1 MMFKIHYTV
10 AFILLVIVELL
21 QYLVY
26 ILVAPVATFVQEL
39 WESLSAFPFRA
50 IRFAWKRYCTAM
62 KTGELPSQTRRT
74 IS

>member
-1 MMFKIHYTV
+1 MMFRINLTI
-10 AFILLVIVELL
+10 AFILKVIMELL

-26 ILVAPVATFVQEL
+26 ILVAPIATFGQEL

-62 KTGELPSQTRRT
+62 RTGELPSQARRK

>member
-1 MMFKIHYTV
+1 MFKINLTI
-10 AFILLVIVELL
+10 AFILKVIMELV
-21 QYLVY
+21 QYLFY
-26 ILVAPVATFVQEL
+26 ILVAPIATFVQEL

-62 KTGELPSQTRRT
+62 RTGELPSQARRK

>member
-1 MMFKIHYTV
+1 MMFRVQVTIS
-10 AFILLVIVELL
+10 FIIKVTVELV
-21 QYLVY
+21 QYLFY

-62 KTGELPSQTRRT
+62 RTGELPSQARRK

>member
-1 MMFKIHYTV
+1 MMFRINLTI
-10 AFILLVIVELL
+10 AFILKVTMELV
-21 QYLVY
+21 QYLFY

-62 KTGELPSQTRRT
+62 RTGELPSQARRK

>member
-26 ILVAPVATFVQEL
+26 ILVAPIATFVQEL

-62 KTGELPSQTRRT
+62 KTGEFPSQARRK
-74 IS
+74 IN

>member
-1 MMFKIHYTV
+1 MMFRVQVTI
-10 AFILLVIVELL
+10 AFIIKVVMELV
-21 QYLVY
+21 QYLFY

-62 KTGELPSQTRRT
+62 RTGELPSQARRK